1 MVDRLARM
9 SRPCV
14 ATHGCGDSR
23 GTDAW
28 FHPHAPARGLSIASQ
43 PALDGMLNERSWVP
57 GLGWVAAGAYRTVV
71 AMLVARASPLLNTLI
86 GSKCV
91 KPTRRPLSTVQGVG
105 ATAVHGE
112 PPNTPTAIDADPP
125 VTHVS
130 SVCTGETQT
139 LEARASPPS
148 FLLMLLAVRQ
158 DTSRYEAACRIQG
171 AQQLTRAA
179 PNPPLSVGERCDPGL
194 PRPQGWARRVFKDG
208 TEHITVVCTRGELG
222 APWALRGCAGCVH
235 HLTGDGLSVA

>member
-91 KPTRRPLSTVQGVG
+91 KPTHAPPSQHSAGCG
-105 ATAVHGE
+105 SHGS
-112 PPNTPTAIDADPP
+112 AR
-125 VTHVS
+125 
-130 SVCTGETQT
+130 
-139 LEARASPPS
+139 RASQYTHRYRCRSSSHPRALCVHRRRDANPRS
-148 FLLMLLAVRQ
+148 KGVTPLVVLMFLAVRQ
-158 DTSRYEAACRIQG
+158 GTSRYEAACRIQEI
-171 AQQLTRAA
+171 TRAA
-179 PNPPLSVGERCDPGL
+179 PNPPLSVGERCDP
-194 PRPQGWARRVFKDG
+194 
-208 TEHITVVCTRGELG
+208 
-222 APWALRGCAGCVH
+222 AGCPDPR
-235 HLTGDGLSVA
+235 DGQEGSLG

>member
-91 KPTRRPLSTVQGVG
+91 KPTRRPLSTVQVG
-105 ATAVHGE
+105 TTAVRGE
-112 PPNTPTAIDADPP
+112 PPNTPK
-125 VTHVS
+125 HHS
-130 SVCTGETQT
+130 F
-139 LEARASPPS
+139 ARALFDRS
-148 FLLMLLAVRQ
+148 AV
-158 DTSRYEAACRIQG
+158 TSR
-171 AQQLTRAA
+171 LT
-179 PNPPLSVGERCDPGL
+179 
-194 PRPQGWARRVFKDG
+194 ARRLTAVASNTYDG
-208 TEHITVVCTRGELG
+208 LTESLTLPGTHARRLEEIRNLLRRVG
-222 APWALRGCAGCVH
+222 RGCWGQVELPSMASLG
-235 HLTGDGLSVA
+235 